1 MNHVVVR
8 AARADGL
15 GGQVFWAFSAD
26 GLIGPGF
33 RYGTFPPGAISE
45 GPTRSLQAGTAY
57 RVFLEMIVDGNR
69 VTGRGDAT
77 FTP

>member
-26 GLIGPGF
+26 GLIGPGV
-33 RYGTFPPGAISE
+33 RYGVFPPGTISE
-45 GPTRSLQAGTAY
+45 GPTRGLQPGTAY
-57 RVFLEMIVDGNR
+57 RVFLEMIVHGNR
-69 VTGRGDAT
+69 VTGQGDAT